1 MRPIA
6 LISLLIPVAASAA
19 PTETICTLVGRGLIQ
34 VDGLLDDWPGVREVT
49 KSGPDRK
56 DAGLAVRCAYDEGSL
71 IMAVNVFD
79 DRVIRSKGKSEDRL
93 VVTLG
98 DGRLEI
104 VPTSGDDDLASRWI
118 DKKGSKIEVADSLQK
133 TGWSVELSIPL
144 DKIPGWTRGT
154 PFVPSGVELSD
165 ADQHTANRIEDV
177 VDTGPLALTFESSAR
192 NLTAFLTAARARAA
206 DITFDKIAD
215 VDGEPGLERVV
226 VAGKTL
232 GVLSEGYAF
241 LGLPVASPRDL
252 IAVELV
258 DFGGTGKSSI
268 VVTYREH
275 GGGGSRDVLGI
286 WAAKPDGF
294 ARIFAHEIAKQV
306 GTSRLTNRYEIVPRK
321 GKNAR
326 GRDLVIQIGEVT
338 GFTAETWNETP
349 AGDMAPILLPWGEKK
364 LETWHFDRDEVS
376 GG

>member
-1 MRPIA
+1 M
-6 LISLLIPVAASAA
+6 
-19 PTETICTLVGRGLIQ
+19 
-34 VDGLLDDWPGVREVT
+34 
-49 KSGPDRK
+49 
-56 DAGLAVRCAYDEGSL
+56 
-71 IMAVNVFD
+71 
-79 DRVIRSKGKSEDRL
+79 
-93 VVTLG
+93 
-98 DGRLEI
+98 
-104 VPTSGDDDLASRWI
+104 
-118 DKKGSKIEVADSLQK
+118 
-133 TGWSVELSIPL
+133 
-144 DKIPGWTRGT
+144 
-154 PFVPSGVELSD
+154 
-165 ADQHTANRIEDV
+165 
-177 VDTGPLALTFESSAR
+177 
-192 NLTAFLTAARARAA
+192 
-206 DITFDKIAD
+206 
-215 VDGEPGLERVV
+215 V

-252 IAVELV
+252 IGVELV

-306 GTSRLTNRYEIVPRK
+306 GASRLTNRYEIVPRK

-326 GRDLVIQIGEVT
+326 GRDLVIQIGDVT

-364 LETWHFDRDEVS
+364 IETWHFDRDEVS